1 MVAGGNIWLNPHSA
15 NHGNVKKKKN
25 IYEKT
30 QTPGCSLIY
39 FPSFTSIPGIL

>member
-15 NHGNVKKKKN
+15 NHSIMKKN

-39 FPSFTSIPGIL
+39 FPSFISIPGIL